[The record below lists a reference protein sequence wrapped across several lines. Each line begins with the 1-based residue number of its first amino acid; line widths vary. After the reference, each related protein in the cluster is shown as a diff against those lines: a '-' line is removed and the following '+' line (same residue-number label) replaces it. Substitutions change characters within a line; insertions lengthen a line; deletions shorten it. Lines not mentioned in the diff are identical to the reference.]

1 MVDAGILTRVSG
13 LEARI
18 HYRFDDKQLLYDAT
32 VRKGFENE
40 PANAFVK
47 EARRHDIEVLAN
59 LGDSVID
66 LLATEHLLLKHRIE
80 LTGEL
85 TERRKGMVCRDR
97 LTLLGSRFHLGAH
110 LTMSEGERFDL
121 ARSAILGEAVE
132 SLIGAVYLDGAGRD
146 GLANARN
153 VLAQMDFF
161 LEEE

>member
-1 MVDAGILTRVSG
+1 MVDAGILTRVSK
-13 LEARI
+13 LETRI
-18 HYRFDDKQLLYDAT
+18 RYRFNDKQLLYDAT
-32 VRKGFENE
+32 VLRGFENE
-40 PANAFVK
+40 AANLFVK

-66 LLATEHLLLKHRIE
+66 LLATEHILLEQRIE

-85 TERRKGMVCRDR
+85 TEARQNRVCRDR
-97 LTLLGSRFHLGAH
+97 LTLLGRRFHLEEH
-110 LTMSEGERFDL
+110 LTMSEGERLDL
-121 ARSAILGEAVE
+121 GRSAILGEAVE
-132 SLIGAVYLDGAGRD
+132 SLIGAVYLDGVRQD